1 MSSAEATRAGLNE
14 RSEPRSLRPLPSDR
28 IPSRIL
34 VIRLHAIGDIAV
46 TLPSVVALRQNYPS
60 STIDLLTTQ
69 AGTDLVGALDLFD
82 QVWTI
87 ADAGSVGLPMDLPMA
102 ARLRGRRYD
111 LVIDLQRNRRSRLVR
126 RLSGARWWTEFD
138 RFSPVPAGTRVFTAF
153 LEGGIPGLIPSHRLP
168 FRDQHLR
175 AARLVLQSRGWNE
188 ARPLLVLNP
197 AGLWPSRRWR
207 VESYVEAGHLFV
219 ERHAG
224 MVLCLGTG
232 RILDAARAMSE
243 ALGKRCIV
251 VANETTLAQAF
262 AILALSTGM
271 ISDDSGL
278 MHMAWAAGIPTIAL
292 FGSTDFRQSAPVGDH
307 VRVLHSG
314 DLPCG
319 ACAEAN
325 CRFGDTHC
333 LTRYSPENV
342 IAELE
347 SLLSLSGEGRSA

>member
-1 MSSAEATRAGLNE
+1 MSPAGAIRAGVKE
-14 RSEPRSLRPLPSDR
+14 RSESRSLRPLPSDR
-28 IPSRIL
+28 RPSRIL

-46 TLPSVVALRQNYPS
+46 TLPSVVALRRNYPS
-60 STIDLLTTQ
+60 STIDLLTTR
-69 AGTDLVGALDLFD
+69 AGADLVAALELFD
-82 QVWTI
+82 RVWTI
-87 ADAGSVGLPMDLPMA
+87 ADAGSSGLTMDLEMA
-102 ARLRGRRYD
+102 ARLRGLRYD
-111 LVIDLQRNRRSRLVR
+111 FVIDLQRNRRSRLVR

-138 RFSPVPAGTRVFTAF
+138 RFSPVPAGTRVLAAF
-153 LEGGIPGLIPSHRLP
+153 NDGGIPGIIPCHRLP
-168 FRDQHLR
+168 FRDNQLR
-175 AARLVLQSRGWNE
+175 AARLLLHSRGWNGE
-188 ARPLLVLNP
+188 RPLLVLNP
-197 AGLWPSRRWR
+197 AGLWPSRRWQ
-207 VESYVEAGHLFV
+207 VGSYIEAGRLFV

-224 MVLCLGTG
+224 TVLCLGTG

-278 MHMAWAAGIPTIAL
+278 MHMAWAAGIPTVAL

-307 VRVLHSG
+307 ARVLHSG

-333 LTRYSPENV
+333 LTRYSPESV

-347 SLLSLSGEGRSA
+347 SLLSLSGEGRSR